1 MRNLQ
6 ILMKLSKGSD
16 DPIIK
21 RAMGDH
27 ARTGRFRTDLV
38 KVIKNKTNNN

>member
-16 DPIIK
+16 SDVIK
-21 RAMGDH
+21 RATGSH
-27 ARTGRFRTDLV
+27 ALTGSFMVDLK
-38 KVIKNKTNNN
+38 KVIKNRLNEN